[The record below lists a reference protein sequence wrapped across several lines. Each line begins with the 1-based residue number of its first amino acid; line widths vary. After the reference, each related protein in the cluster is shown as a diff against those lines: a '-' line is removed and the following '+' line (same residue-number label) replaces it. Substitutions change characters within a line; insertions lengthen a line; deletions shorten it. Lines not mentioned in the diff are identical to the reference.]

1 MLLRTNQTKVP
12 CLNIFKETNCSIGTI
27 NLQSCYLAQSKTQQN
42 ILVVNN
48 LDAVLGL
55 DQSLSS
61 TSLSA
66 LASSETAL
74 SSALTPTPTPTPSNH
89 SEKVLEENH
98 DEATKVATLPML

>member
-1 MLLRTNQTKVP
+1 LVSTV
-12 CLNIFKETNCSIGTI
+12 ETTRLSFI
-27 NLQSCYLAQSKTQQN
+27 NLQSCYLAQSKNADTKTQQN

-61 TSLSA
+61 KSFKA
-66 LASSETAL
+66 LASSETAS
-74 SSALTPTPTPTPSNH
+74 SSALTPTPTPSNH

-98 DEATKVATLPML
+98 YEATKVATPPML